1 MQFFLFF
8 ALIIAVLAVFFAVQ
22 NNDLVN
28 VQFAVWKSP
37 PISLAFVL
45 LAAALVGALIS
56 FFVSVPSSM
65 RARWTIR
72 QQRKKLNEYETSL
85 ANTQTKLEESEKKLL
100 ALQSP
105 PEKPASE
112 SAEIVVQET
121 AAKNQ

>member
-72 QQRKKLNEYETSL
+72 QQRKKLNRIRNQPGEY
-85 ANTQTKLEESEKKLL
+85 
-100 ALQSP
+100 P
-105 PEKPASE
+105 
-112 SAEIVVQET
+112 
-121 AAKNQ
+121 NQAGRK

>member
-28 VQFAVWKSP
+28 VQFAVWRSP

-85 ANTQTKLEESEKKLL
+85 ADTKTKLEESEKKLL
-100 ALQSP
+100 ALQTP
-105 PEKPASE
+105 PEKSSDEAV
-112 SAEIVVQET
+112 EIVVQDP